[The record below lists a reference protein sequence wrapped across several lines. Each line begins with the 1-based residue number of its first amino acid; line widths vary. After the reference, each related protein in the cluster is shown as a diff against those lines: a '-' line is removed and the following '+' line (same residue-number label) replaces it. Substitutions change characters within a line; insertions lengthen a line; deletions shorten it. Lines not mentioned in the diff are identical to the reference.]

1 MTYLAVDIPA
11 VDRKLDT
18 VERGG
23 DDEGEK
29 VLDFVGASPR
39 IRADDLLITNG

>member
-29 VLDFVGASPR
+29 VLDFVGAPR